1 MLPRL
6 ASTWDT
12 AVAGDATRTLAAAS
26 TIAMTIGTAGT
37 ANRTAGPGTIGMT
50 ETATITA
57 GTTETA
63 GTGVIVGALLRGRA
77 SRPST
82 EGVGATRGALRG
94 VAARPALGTMMR
106 PPRARCLLTATATL
120 AGEATVR

>member
-6 ASTWDT
+6 GNTWGT
-12 AVAGDATRTLAAAS
+12 AAAVGATRTLALAAS
-26 TIAMTIGTAGT
+26 TIAMTIGTVGI
-37 ANRTAGPGTIGMT
+37 ANRPAGVGTKGMT
-50 ETATITA
+50 ATATITA
-57 GTTETA
+57 GTT
-63 GTGVIVGALLRGRA
+63 GTGVTGGALLRGRA